1 MRQLFLVFALAG
13 CVGGVTD
20 GGGGDDGGDDEP
32 VVCEQARTYAGFGGP
47 LEGGR
52 PEIVAGSDR
61 VRLKPFTALATE
73 YARALDLATFDTRAY
88 AATFGRPPA
97 RWFAE
102 PAASANT
109 VYAAFALAY
118 EACTQHTATAPIYAD
133 APTVTSAGLTCRE
146 LARRA
151 WHRDATDEETTACVT
166 YAVEQTN
173 SADAPRKR
181 WAYSCAAVLS
191 ASGFLAF

>member
-1 MRQLFLVFALAG
+1 MRQLLFVIALAG
-13 CVGGVTD
+13 CSGEFTGD
-20 GGGGDDGGDDEP
+20 DGGGDDAP
-32 VVCEQARTYAGFGGP
+32 VVCDQGRSYVGFAGTA
-47 LEGGR
+47 LETER
-52 PEIVAGSDR
+52 PAIEAGTDR
-61 VRLKPFTALATE
+61 VRLKPFAALATE
-73 YARALDLATFDTRAY
+73 YARALELAAFDTRAY

-118 EACTQHTATAPIYAD
+118 DACTQHTATAAIYAD
-133 APTVTSAGLTCRE
+133 APTATSAGLACRDF
-146 LARRA
+146 ARRA
-151 WHRDATDEETTACVT
+151 WHREATDDEAAACVT
-166 YAVEQTN
+166 YTLDQTPT
-173 SADAPRKR
+173 ADAPRKR

>member
-1 MRQLFLVFALAG
+1 MRQLSVVIALAG
-13 CVGGVTD
+13 CVGTVTND
-20 GGGGDDGGDDEP
+20 DDGGDDEP
-32 VVCEQARTYAGFGGP
+32 VVCEQARTYIGFARTP

-52 PEIVAGSDR
+52 PEIAAGADR

-73 YARALDLATFDTRAY
+73 YARALDLASFDTRAY

-109 VYAAFALAY
+109 IYAAFALAY
-118 EACTQHTATAPIYAD
+118 GACTQHTATPAIYAD
-133 APTVTSAGLTCRE
+133 APTVTSAGLACRDF
-146 LARRA
+146 ARRA
-151 WHRDATDEETTACVT
+151 WHREATDEETAACVT